1 MRGSIELKDNQTI
14 LFIGDSIT
22 DADRSR
28 LVYSPYGFGYVHFVA
43 YLLMAKYPHLDLNIT
58 NTGISGNTVRDLKE
72 RWDSDCI
79 SYKPDVLSVL
89 VGVNDACRY
98 YAEPGSAYGV
108 DTKEYEVTY
117 RQLLLKAK
125 EECKCQIV
133 LMEPFMFCDDP
144 GDAVFEGLQQY
155 VQIVRGLADEFN
167 AVLVPLQRLI
177 NEEIEL
183 VPPGKWSEDSVHPY
197 VWAHAWIAKRWL
209 ETTGLI

>member
-1 MRGSIELKDNQTI
+1 MRGDVELRDNQTI

-22 DADRSR
+22 DADKSR
-28 LVYSPYGFGYVHFVA
+28 LAYSPYGFGYVHFVA
-43 YLLMAKYPHLDLNIT
+43 NWLMATYPNLDFNII

-89 VGVNDACRY
+89 VGVNDAWRY

-108 DTKEYEVTY
+108 DVKEYEVTY
-117 RQLLLKAK
+117 RQLLLQAK
-125 EECKCQIV
+125 QECKCQIV

-144 GDAVFEGLQQY
+144 GDVVFEGLQQY
-155 VQIVRGLADEFN
+155 VQTVQGLANEFDT
-167 AVLVPLQRLI
+167 VLVPLQRLI
-177 NEEIEL
+177 NEEIER
-183 VPPGKWSEDSVHPY
+183 VPPGKWSEDMVHPY

-209 ETTGLI
+209 ESTGLT